1 MEEIFPVASRLQ
13 TCAVDLL
20 FLNNYVVRADAKKKI
35 ADTRFTL
42 RHEGDSVTEM
52 VS

>member
-1 MEEIFPVASRLQ
+1 M
-13 TCAVDLL
+13 
-20 FLNNYVVRADAKKKI
+20 NNYIVRADAKKKI
-35 ADTRFTL
+35 AETRFSL